1 MKTKNR
7 YRSQRAIESRLRAE
21 VARETPDVKNR
32 VMAAAYGHE
41 ARDVSEMRRIHR
53 RQVMKYAVS
62 FVLVAAVLCGA
73 LTIPK
78 AFLPSAESVKRPTTQ
93 TKTSSQQRRPSS
105 QNNAGGTLAQQNP
118 FVLKAYA
125 AETSSEVRHSI
136 ASKPNEKFGLSVMRP
151 VDIYGKKLT
160 NSFYEETG
168 ASYYRDFNILRE
180 DGDNL
185 VFAAY
190 IGFNLKCVGQH
201 IKSVSYRTDRGQ
213 FARIKPITEQEF
225 RHIGETIPYA
235 VKRIRES
242 ARKDP
247 QGTAPNYVPNMNY
260 GDGKSIEVP
269 NIGITD
275 DWYGYLP
282 VGTSYMLRY
291 ADQDNSSIQYACR
304 VTKTISKKECEEAD
318 KTDIRKVPHD
328 IIKAVD
334 GTVVTVTATYEDGS
348 TASKQ
353 CVLTL
358 DTDSWSYRAVE
369 K

>member
-1 MKTKNR
+1 MKNR
-7 YRSQRAIESRLRAE
+7 YSTQQAVENRLRAE
-21 VARETPDVKNR
+21 VVRETPDGKNR
-32 VMAAAYGHE
+32 ILAAVRDHE
-41 ARDVSEMRRIHR
+41 EQPVPEAARRRP
-53 RQVMKYAVS
+53 VMKYAVS

-78 AFLPSAESVKRPTTQ
+78 VLIPSAEPGKGTAAG
-93 TKTSSQQRRPSS
+93 TKTSSPQSSLPS

-125 AETSSEVRHSI
+125 AEISPEARRSVT
-136 ASKPNEKFGLSVMRP
+136 SKPHEKFGLSVMRP

-160 NSFYEETG
+160 NSFYEQTG

-225 RHIGETIPYA
+225 RHLGDTIPYA
-235 VKRIRES
+235 VKQMEEM
-242 ARKDP
+242 AKKDP
-247 QGTAPNYVPNMNY
+247 QGSAPHYVPNLNY

-269 NIGITD
+269 NTGIVD

-282 VGTSYMLRY
+282 AGTSYALRY
-291 ADQDNSSIQYACR
+291 ADQDNPSIQYACR
-304 VTKTISKKECEEAD
+304 VIKTISKKECEEAD
-318 KTDIRKVPHD
+318 NTDIRKVPHE
-328 IIKAVD
+328 ILKAVD
-334 GTVVTVTATYEDGS
+334 GTVVTITATYEDGS